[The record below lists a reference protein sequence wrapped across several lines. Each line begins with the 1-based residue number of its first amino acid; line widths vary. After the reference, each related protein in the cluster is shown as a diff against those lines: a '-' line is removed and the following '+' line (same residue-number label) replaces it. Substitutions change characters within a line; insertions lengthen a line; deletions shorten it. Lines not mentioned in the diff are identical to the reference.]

1 LIFALAAV
9 KLPSLLA
16 SIRFEAK
23 LSGPV
28 EPIVVWL
35 IDKAPTLD
43 EPPAEVA
50 DRLMVL
56 SSKVTGVPVILDC
69 VIAMEPAVMAAPVK
83 ETSFV
88 PRLIAPP
95 AVRLVWV
102 IPLAEVWVSVPA
114 ADKLISLVPLVMAP
128 DAVKL
133 V

>member
-1 LIFALAAV
+1 MD
-9 KLPSLLA
+9 P
-16 SIRFEAK
+16 R

-43 EPPAEVA
+43 EPAEVA

-88 PRLIAPP
+88 PRLIAAPE
-95 AVRLVWV
+95 VRLVWV
-102 IPLAEVWVSVPA
+102 MPLAEVSVSVPA

-128 DAVKL
+128 EAVKL